1 MTQTAIPA
9 KPSARASVAAFLAR
23 PGTFEAIVFIA
34 AVVAFL
40 ATTGFQFVYDDRA
53 QVLNNPEITSWHRVF
68 SYFGSDVWASF
79 DPTRPQNYYRPLF
92 FVWFRLNYLFFKL
105 QPAGWHF
112 AAVLL
117 HATASLLAFRFAARL
132 TGDRV
137 TAAVAAL
144 LFAVHPVHIES
155 VAWISGTT
163 DPLMAI
169 FLLSAML
176 CFLSWL
182 QQGSTAKL
190 LATFVLYALA
200 LLCKEPAIMLLP
212 FLAVLAWFYPL
223 DGVFPADG
231 RKPSRTVALRN
242 GVLPLAVLTFGY
254 LALRA
259 HLLSGAAHNVNQL
272 SLASVIYTLP
282 TVALFYLRQSLVPV
296 GLSFAYEMPAQL
308 SATWQFFW
316 MPLLVLVLVKAVFL
330 YWYFRSPR
338 QRIPILMGGM
348 IFGLWIIPELNLRWL
363 PAEELVHDRY
373 LYLPVLGVC
382 LLAAILLRQWS
393 DRATQPEAAAA
404 SNAAPSPATQLGA
417 PQLATAGVL
426 TVLLLAATISQQ
438 LDCATDLLLWTRAV
452 HVAPHSE
459 IALCNLGTVLFE
471 RGEMAEGFHIF
482 EKELQINPSSQI
494 ANYNIG
500 YALYN
505 QHDFAAAEPFVQRA
519 LAIAPNK
526 PESSRLLG
534 SIELRLGHLD
544 LAEQLMRQAVA
555 IAPRGEGFHNAL
567 AVVLLERGDRLGAE
581 RELLQELQLFPDSQ
595 TARQALTQIRSGR

>member
-1 MTQTAIPA
+1 MTQTATTA
-9 KPSARASVAAFLAR
+9 KPSERASLGAFLAR
-23 PGTFEAIVFIA
+23 PGYLEAIVFFA
-34 AVVAFL
+34 AIVAFL

-53 QVLNNPEITSWHRVF
+53 QVLNNPEITSWHRVL
-68 SYFGSDVWASF
+68 SYFGSDVWASY

-105 QPAGWHF
+105 QPAGWHV

-132 TGDRV
+132 IGDRF
-137 TAAVAAL
+137 TAAIAAL
-144 LFAVHPVHIES
+144 FFAVHPVHIES

-176 CFLSWL
+176 CFLGWL
-182 QQGSTAKL
+182 QQGSTANL

-200 LLCKEPAIMLLP
+200 LICKEPAIMLLP
-212 FLAVLAWFYPL
+212 FLAVLAWFYPEQ
-223 DGVFPADG
+223 G
-231 RKPSRTVALRN
+231 RKLSRAAAFRN
-242 GVLPLAVLTFGY
+242 GVLPLAVLTVAY

-259 HLLSGAAHNVNQL
+259 HLLSGAAHSVNQL
-272 SLASVIYTLP
+272 SLASIIYTLP
-282 TVALFYLRQSLVPV
+282 AVALFYLRQSLVPV
-296 GLSFAYEMPAQL
+296 GLSFAYEMPTQFA
-308 SATWQFFW
+308 ATWQFFW
-316 MPLLVLVLVKAVFL
+316 MPLLVLVLMKALFL
-330 YWYFRSPR
+330 YWYYRSPR
-338 QRIPILMGGM
+338 QRMPILVGGM

-373 LYLPVLGVC
+373 LYLPILGVC
-382 LLAAILLRQWS
+382 LLTAILLRQWS
-393 DRATQPEAAAA
+393 ERSQPEITDAQE
-404 SNAAPSPATQLGA
+404 SAPSPSVPFGT

-426 TVLLLAATISQQ
+426 IVLLLAATFSQQ
-438 LDCATDLLLWTRAV
+438 LDCASDLLLWTRAV
-452 HVAPHSE
+452 RIAPHSE

-471 RGEMAEGFHIF
+471 RGEMAEGFHVF
-482 EKELQINPSSQI
+482 EKELQINPSSQV
-494 ANYNIG
+494 ANYNMG

-519 LAIAPNK
+519 LAVAPGK

-534 SIELRLGHLD
+534 SIELRLGRID

-567 AVVLLERGDRLGAE
+567 AVVLLERGDRAGAE
-581 RELLQELQLFPDSQ
+581 RELLQELQLFPDSK
-595 TARQALTQIRSGR
+595 TALQALAQIRSGH

>member
-9 KPSARASVAAFLAR
+9 KPSARASLAALLAR
-23 PGTFEAIVFIA
+23 PGCLEAIIFFVAI
-34 AVVAFL
+34 VAFL

-53 QVLNNPEITSWHRVF
+53 QVLNNPEITSWHRVI

-105 QPAGWHF
+105 QPAGWHI

-132 TGDRV
+132 TGDRF
-137 TAAVAAL
+137 TAAIAAL

-169 FLLSAML
+169 FLLSAVL
-176 CFLSWL
+176 CFLDWL
-182 QQGSTAKL
+182 QQGSTTKL
-190 LATFVLYALA
+190 VATAALYALA

-212 FLAVLAWFYPL
+212 FLAVLAWFYPI
-223 DGVFPADG
+223 DGFHPADG
-231 RKPSRTVALRN
+231 RKLSRAVALRN
-242 GVLPLAVLTFGY
+242 GVLPLAVLTVAY

-282 TVALFYLRQSLVPV
+282 AVALFYLRQSLVPV
-296 GLSFAYEMPAQL
+296 GLSFAYEMPPQL

-316 MPLLVLVLVKAVFL
+316 MPLLVLVLVKVLFL
-330 YWYFRSPR
+330 YWYYRSPR
-338 QRIPILMGGM
+338 YRLPILMGGM

-373 LYLPVLGVC
+373 LYLPILGAC
-382 LLAAILLRQWS
+382 LLTAILLRQWS
-393 DRATQPEAAAA
+393 DRAPQPESSEAQA
-404 SNAAPSPATQLGA
+404 PATSASFGA
-417 PQLATAGVL
+417 PQLATAAVL
-426 TVLLLAATISQQ
+426 IVLLLAATISQQ
-438 LDCATDLLLWTRAV
+438 LDCASDLLLWTRAV
-452 HVAPHSE
+452 RISPHSE
-459 IALCNLGTVLFE
+459 IALCNLGTILFE
-471 RGEMAEGFHIF
+471 RGEMAEGFQIF
-482 EKELQINPSSQI
+482 QKELQINPSSQV

-519 LAIAPNK
+519 LAVAPQK

-534 SIELRLGHLD
+534 SIELHLGRLD
-544 LAEQLMRQAVA
+544 LAEQLMRQAVS

-567 AVVLLERGDRLGAE
+567 AVVLLERGDRAGAE

-595 TARQALTQIRSGR
+595 TARQALAQIRSGH

>member
-9 KPSARASVAAFLAR
+9 KPSARASLAAFLAR

-212 FLAVLAWFYPL
+212 FLAVLAGFYPL

-330 YWYFRSPR
+330 YWYFS
-338 QRIPILMGGM
+338 
-348 IFGLWIIPELNLRWL
+348 
-363 PAEELVHDRY
+363 V
-373 LYLPVLGVC
+373 
-382 LLAAILLRQWS
+382 
-393 DRATQPEAAAA
+393 
-404 SNAAPSPATQLGA
+404 NA
-417 PQLATAGVL
+417 
-426 TVLLLAATISQQ
+426 
-438 LDCATDLLLWTRAV
+438 CR
-452 HVAPHSE
+452 
-459 IALCNLGTVLFE
+459 F
-471 RGEMAEGFHIF
+471 
-482 EKELQINPSSQI
+482 
-494 ANYNIG
+494 
-500 YALYN
+500 
-505 QHDFAAAEPFVQRA
+505 
-519 LAIAPNK
+519 
-526 PESSRLLG
+526 
-534 SIELRLGHLD
+534 
-544 LAEQLMRQAVA
+544 
-555 IAPRGEGFHNAL
+555 
-567 AVVLLERGDRLGAE
+567 
-581 RELLQELQLFPDSQ
+581 
-595 TARQALTQIRSGR
+595 